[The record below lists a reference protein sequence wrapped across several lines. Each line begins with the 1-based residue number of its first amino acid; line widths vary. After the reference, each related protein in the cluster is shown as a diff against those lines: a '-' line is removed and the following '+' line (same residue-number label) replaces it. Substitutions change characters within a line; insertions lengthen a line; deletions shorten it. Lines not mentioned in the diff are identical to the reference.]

1 MQTKDRVLQIKKCL
15 IFRSVG
21 HACVK
26 HSAVPIEHLQQ
37 TANTADISYPAYCN
51 VSVYATFRENT
62 RNYNVKKFQ
71 FSYYQL
77 ILFLFT
83 MRGALA
89 QPCQLHHEH
98 CHWPSEPFLTS
109 LEPAQRPTE
118 LSFIL
123 YLDELFQSPLCIIYF
138 VHQFWPDCYDH
149 VSKEGAGIDHRVTC
163 PYFYSEWNA
172 SQYHICLSLQT
183 AVSIVTYALFLFSI
197 VKISATFHIIA
208 LIEIH

>member
-1 MQTKDRVLQIKKCL
+1 M
-15 IFRSVG
+15 
-21 HACVK
+21 
-26 HSAVPIEHLQQ
+26 
-37 TANTADISYPAYCN
+37 
-51 VSVYATFRENT
+51 
-62 RNYNVKKFQ
+62 
-71 FSYYQL
+71 
-77 ILFLFT
+77 
-83 MRGALA
+83 
-89 QPCQLHHEH
+89 
-98 CHWPSEPFLTS
+98 
-109 LEPAQRPTE
+109 
-118 LSFIL
+118 SFIL

-208 LIEIH
+208 LIEIHWSIAIRPINAAIWNVYNRVLFICINYFQSADIFSA